1 LRFCSAPAR
10 TAIIDL
16 DDFKRINDV
25 HGHVVG
31 DRTLTAFAQAFRRG
45 LRCYDMPYR
54 YGGDEFV
61 VLFPGCDAGGARAA
75 LAQLR
80 LEFDTAVSDLPNVT
94 FSAGIAEFPRD
105 GVSWKGLF
113 EVADRNLRSAKEE
126 RTPHSLV
133 RIPDESC

>member
-1 LRFCSAPAR
+1 
-10 TAIIDL
+10 
-16 DDFKRINDV
+16 
-25 HGHVVG
+25 
-31 DRTLTAFAQAFRRG
+31 
-45 LRCYDMPYR
+45 MPYR

-61 VLFPGCDAGGARAA
+61 VLFPGCDAGGAGAA
-75 LAQLR
+75 LTQLR